1 MIEGIGGNKMNYSIH
16 PLRDQDQYI
25 KETYISMLFACAAC
39 DGDINADEQKYI
51 RRLSENIGCN
61 EKECLE
67 NMYRDFNKLVEAFK
81 LDFTGNNVI
90 YTFICDAFLA
100 AYCDGDLNDKE
111 INFISKLAET
121 ANLNK
126 RLFEYFYSV
135 AELSKENG
143 DISYIVAILSKPIEI
158 DFKLFKYCFESY
170 NKNQLLSN
178 DYVATTLDT
187 LEMLNKI
194 KINTEKF
201 ILCNRDRVDTIEYI
215 YESLQPPLEDT
226 IEQLGDLTREIQKET
241 GRSLIISDDD
251 VYWELVNELSE
262 LDDLTNQLFVDISR
276 IELLGEKL
284 DLDLS
289 KRMKEIVN
297 YTDKIIRYLKE
308 LKDNI

>member
-16 PLRDQDQYI
+16 PLMDQDQYI

-51 RRLSENIGCN
+51 RRLSKNIGCN

-67 NMYRDFNKLVEAFK
+67 NMYRDFNKLIEAFK
-81 LDFTGNNVI
+81 LDFTGNNII

-111 INFISKLAET
+111 INFISRLAET
-121 ANLNK
+121 ANLDK

-135 AELSKENG
+135 AELSKENT

-178 DYVATTLDT
+178 DYVAKTLNT

-201 ILCNRDRVDTIEYI
+201 ARNNNDRVDTIEYI

-226 IEQLGDLTREIQKET
+226 IEQLGDLTREIQQET

-297 YTDKIIRYLKE
+297 YTDKVIRYLQE

>member
-16 PLRDQDQYI
+16 PLRNQDQYI
-25 KETYISMLFACAAC
+25 KETYISMLFACSAC
-39 DGDINADEQKYI
+39 DGDINAEEQKYI
-51 RRLSENIGCN
+51 RRISENIGCN

-100 AYCDGDLNDKE
+100 AYCDGDLNEKE
-111 INFISKLAET
+111 INFISRLAET

-135 AELSKENG
+135 AELSKENR

-158 DFKLFKYCFESY
+158 DFKLFKYCFEGY
-170 NKNQLLSN
+170 DKNQLLN
-178 DYVATTLDT
+178 NEYVLKTIDT

-194 KINTEKF
+194 KRNTENF
-201 ILCNRDRVDTIEYI
+201 IRSNRDRVDAVQYI

-226 IEQLGDLTREIQKET
+226 IEQLEDLTKEIKQET
-241 GRSLIISDDD
+241 GKSLIISDDD
-251 VYWELVNELSE
+251 IYWEVVNELSE
-262 LDDLTNQLFVDISR
+262 LDDLTNQLFADIAM
-276 IELLGEKL
+276 IELCEENLTL
-284 DLDLS
+284 DLN
-289 KRMKEIVN
+289 KRMTEIIN
-297 YTDKIIRYLKE
+297 YTDKIIIYLRE